1 VRCEAVA
8 PVTATVDIYAPQ
20 NYDALRRAVA
30 VSQWELGDPSWAYR
44 ILTAYFDPDDA
55 GAAEALAELGDDP
68 E

>member
-1 VRCEAVA
+1 VSV
-8 PVTATVDIYAPQ
+8 TVDIYAPA
-20 NYDALRRAVA
+20 NFAALSRALA

-55 GAAEALAELGDDP
+55 GAAEALAELGDDA